1 MNPLWHQKKLRE
13 FCKAN
18 DIHITAYT
26 PLGANGTKWGDNR
39 IIDCDVLKDIAAA
52 KGKTTAQVCILFST
66 FMRKNQRDLSQ
77 RIMFHQAKRFKIFSL
92 SFFHFLKLF

>member
-1 MNPLWHQKKLRE
+1 MSNFQILIPNNRNTKLLTAYLLQVEMNPRWHQKKLRE

-39 IIDCDVLKDIAAA
+39 IIDCDVLGDIAKA
-52 KGKTTAQVCILFST
+52 KGKTTAQVCILF
-66 FMRKNQRDLSQ
+66 FPRL
-77 RIMFHQAKRFKIFSL
+77 
-92 SFFHFLKLF
+92 